1 MGLAEF
7 RPERKLSGKRSKK
20 FFNACVCS
28 EYNESQ
34 EVTTGKK
41 KKKSTKTV
49 KKICYGVIEQMFV
62 SKCGVDGTPL
72 NVVVQGRWYAVVGAD
87 EITKLP
93 RVAYKKNW
101 DEDCCVSFLNQVEPV
116 NLTMW
121 PADPFEKSTVKGR
134 AKYTMRKPAWK
145 DESFHFHPIFKHS
158 KPKLEF

>member
-1 MGLAEF
+1 MLNFVQNVNFLASGA
-7 RPERKLSGKRSKK
+7 RNLSTPVSVQNTTRLKK
-20 FFNACVCS
+20 
-28 EYNESQ
+28 SQ
-34 EVTTGKK
+34 LEKK

-62 SKCGVDGTPL
+62 SKCGVDGTPPD
-72 NVVVQGRWYAVVGAD
+72 VVIQGRWYAVVGAD

-134 AKYTMRKPAWK
+134 AKYTVRKPAWK
-145 DESFHFHPIFKHS
+145 DKSFHFHPIFKHN